1 MFYGTFESSID
12 GKGRLNIPETL
23 KKQLDKN
30 VVVKI
35 GEDDCVEIHTT
46 VHGVLVKVLKEHW
59 NPSITF
65 GVKVQKVKKHG
76 RITIPKPLRD
86 SDSFYLGNKVTL
98 VCKGSFIRLLPR
110 PN

>member
-35 GEDDCVEIHTT
+35 GEYDCIEIHTM
-46 VHGVLVKVLKEHW
+46 VHAVLEKVLEEDW
-59 NPSITF
+59 DLSIMF
-65 GVKVQKVKKHG
+65 GVKVQKVKKHE

-98 VCKGSFIRLLPR
+98 VGKGSYIRLFPR